1 MMINKKN
8 TSTLLYIYIYESLNK
23 SCSFINIKQASLG
36 IIIYVKQSLI
46 LTSVAI
52 SLGFP
57 ASFVHTRWSPVPTVT
72 YKIQLESLKSLK
84 FKGKNAVNLLKY
96 N

>member
-1 MMINKKN
+1 MIMMINKKN
-8 TSTLLYIYIYESLNK
+8 TITLLYIHESLNK

-72 YKIQLESLKSLK
+72 YKIQSESLKSLK